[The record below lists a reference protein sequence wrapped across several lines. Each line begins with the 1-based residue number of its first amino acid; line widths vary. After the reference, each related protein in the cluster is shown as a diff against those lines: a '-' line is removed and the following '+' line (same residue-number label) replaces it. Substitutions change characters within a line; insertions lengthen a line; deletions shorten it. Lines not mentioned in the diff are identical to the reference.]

1 MDIKK
6 NISSIPRFMIAAPS
20 SGSGK
25 TLVTCGLLRLL
36 QRRGLRPAAF
46 KCGPDYIDPMF
57 HRQVLGI
64 PSRNLDTFFLP
75 DGGVREVLAA
85 GVRKHGAGLAVI
97 EGVMGYFD
105 GTGRSGMQAS
115 SFDLALQTRT
125 PVILVVN
132 AKGMSRSLLP
142 LLKGFCEY
150 EKKHAAAVAGK
161 DAGGEASRIRGV
173 ILNRVSAGM
182 FPMMKKWIEE
192 ETGLAA
198 LGCLPQSDDVT
209 WGSRHLGLMQPEEI
223 SGLQRQI
230 DRLADLLEKSLD
242 LDALLEIAGASEK
255 LQGRDE
261 PADTA
266 GAVEKLP
273 DGQAPREAAESSAE
287 EPDQAGPVEKLSDG
301 QVPREA
307 AESSEEKPAQ
317 TESTEKRPGMPS
329 LIPSEKPLRIAVARD
344 EAFSFYYEENFDL
357 LRAQG
362 AELVCFS
369 PIRDRTLPQADGL
382 ILGGGYPELHAAA
395 LAQNEAVKDQIRDL
409 AGAGIPILAE
419 CGGFMYLQDRLE
431 TGGSAYPMCGVLP
444 GTCHMTDRLV
454 RFGYVEI
461 GANPEAEKGAEAAL
475 GSEAA
480 EGGNPAASSGT
491 GYLSPGHRIRAHE
504 FHYFDSTDN
513 GRACRAVKPAG
524 SRSWECMVVRGNIM
538 AGFPHLYY
546 PSDPQFIVNFLRR
559 CREWKH

>member
-85 GVRKHGAGLAVI
+85 GVRKHAAGLAVI

-142 LLKGFCEY
+142 LLQGFCEY
-150 EKKHAAAVAGK
+150 EKNHSTAVAGE
-161 DAGGEASRIRGV
+161 DAGGETSRIRGV

-198 LGCLPQSDDVT
+198 LGYLPQSDDVT

-266 GAVEKLP
+266 GAVEKLA

-287 EPDQAGPVEKLSDG
+287 EPDQAGPAEKLSDG

-317 TESTEKRPGMPS
+317 TESAEKRPGMPS
-329 LIPSEKPLRIAVARD
+329 LIPAEKPLRIAVARD

-431 TGGSAYPMCGVLP
+431 NRGSAYPMCGVLP

-475 GSEAA
+475 GSEDA

-513 GRACRAVKPAG
+513 GRACQAVKPAG

>member
-255 LQGRDE
+255 L
-261 PADTA
+261 P
-266 GAVEKLP
+266 
-273 DGQAPREAAESSAE
+273 
-287 EPDQAGPVEKLSDG
+287 DG

-317 TESTEKRPGMPS
+317 TESAEKRPGMPS

-431 TGGSAYPMCGVLP
+431 TGGSAYPMCGILP

>member
-85 GVRKHGAGLAVI
+85 GVRKYAAGLAVI

-142 LLKGFCEY
+142 LLQGFCEY
-150 EKKHAAAVAGK
+150 EKKHAAAVAGE
-161 DAGGEASRIRGV
+161 DAGGETSRIRGV

-230 DRLADLLEKSLD
+230 DRLADLLEKTLD
-242 LDALLEIAGASEK
+242 LDVLLEIAGASEK

-266 GAVEKLP
+266 GDVEKLP
-273 DGQAPREAAESSAE
+273 DGQVPQEAAESSAE
-287 EPDQAGPVEKLSDG
+287 EPDQAGSAEKLADG
-301 QVPREA
+301 QAPREA
-307 AESSEEKPAQ
+307 AESSEGKMDQ
-317 TESTEKRPGMPS
+317 TESAEKRPGMPS

-431 TGGSAYPMCGVLP
+431 TGGSAYPMCGILP

-461 GANPEAEKGAEAAL
+461 GANPEAEKGVEAAL

-524 SRSWECMVVRGNIM
+524 SRSWECMVVSGNIM

>member
-85 GVRKHGAGLAVI
+85 GVRKHAAGLAVI

-142 LLKGFCEY
+142 LLQGFCEY
-150 EKKHAAAVAGK
+150 EKKHAAAVAGE
-161 DAGGEASRIRGV
+161 DAGGETSRIRGV

-223 SGLQRQI
+223 GGLQRQI

-266 GAVEKLP
+266 GAVEKLA
-273 DGQAPREAAESSAE
+273 DGQAPREAAESSEE
-287 EPDQAGPVEKLSDG
+287 EPDQAESAEKLSDG
-301 QVPREA
+301 QVPQEA

-317 TESTEKRPGMPS
+317 TESAEKRPGMPS

-431 TGGSAYPMCGVLP
+431 TGGSAYPMCGILP

>member
-1 MDIKK
+1 
-6 NISSIPRFMIAAPS
+6 
-20 SGSGK
+20 
-25 TLVTCGLLRLL
+25 
-36 QRRGLRPAAF
+36 
-46 KCGPDYIDPMF
+46 
-57 HRQVLGI
+57 
-64 PSRNLDTFFLP
+64 
-75 DGGVREVLAA
+75 
-85 GVRKHGAGLAVI
+85 
-97 EGVMGYFD
+97 
-105 GTGRSGMQAS
+105 
-115 SFDLALQTRT
+115 
-125 PVILVVN
+125 
-132 AKGMSRSLLP
+132 
-142 LLKGFCEY
+142 
-150 EKKHAAAVAGK
+150 
-161 DAGGEASRIRGV
+161 
-173 ILNRVSAGM
+173 
-182 FPMMKKWIEE
+182 
-192 ETGLAA
+192 
-198 LGCLPQSDDVT
+198 
-209 WGSRHLGLMQPEEI
+209 
-223 SGLQRQI
+223 
-230 DRLADLLEKSLD
+230 
-242 LDALLEIAGASEK
+242 
-255 LQGRDE
+255 
-261 PADTA
+261 
-266 GAVEKLP
+266 
-273 DGQAPREAAESSAE
+273 
-287 EPDQAGPVEKLSDG
+287 
-301 QVPREA
+301 
-307 AESSEEKPAQ
+307 
-317 TESTEKRPGMPS
+317 MPS

-357 LRAQG
+357 LQAQG

-431 TGGSAYPMCGVLP
+431 TGGSAYPMCGILP

-461 GANPEAEKGAEAAL
+461 GANPEDEKGAEAAL

>member
-142 LLKGFCEY
+142 LLQGFCEY

-198 LGCLPQSDDVT
+198 LGYLPQSDDVT

-273 DGQAPREAAESSAE
+273 DGQAPREAAKSSEE
-287 EPDQAGPVEKLSDG
+287 EPDQAGSAEKLPDG
-301 QVPREA
+301 QVPQEA

-317 TESTEKRPGMPS
+317 TESAEKRPGMPS

-431 TGGSAYPMCGVLP
+431 TGGSAYPMCGILP